1 MLKTNSFS
9 SFLCMLLLI
18 VFINLDS
25 NPTIRFLEKKKNCN
39 KVFIVLYIHYN
50 SFIILTCLIVE
61 IKFGFEQFDL
71 FAK

>member
-1 MLKTNSFS
+1 
-9 SFLCMLLLI
+9 MLLLI

-25 NPTIRFLEKKKNCN
+25 NPTIRFLEKKNIYICN
-39 KVFIVLYIHYN
+39 KVFIGVLYIHYN

-61 IKFGFEQFDL
+61 LKFGFKQFDL

>member
-1 MLKTNSFS
+1 
-9 SFLCMLLLI
+9 MLLLI

-25 NPTIRFLEKKKNCN
+25 NPTIRFLEKKKKNCN
-39 KVFIVLYIHYN
+39 KVFIGVLYIHYN

-61 IKFGFEQFDL
+61 LKFGFEQFDL

>member
-25 NPTIRFLEKKKNCN
+25 NPTIRFLEKKNCN
-39 KVFIVLYIHYN
+39 KVFIGVLYIHYN

-61 IKFGFEQFDL
+61 LKF
-71 FAK
+71 

>member
-1 MLKTNSFS
+1 
-9 SFLCMLLLI
+9 MLLLI
-18 VFINLDS
+18 EFINLDS
-25 NPTIRFLEKKKNCN
+25 NPTIRFLEKKKKICN

-61 IKFGFEQFDL
+61 LKFGFEQFDL